1 MEKKFLE
8 RFMKKNCKKQIRKCL
23 RQKTVKEKVIT
34 FMLSGKVM
42 INSWIDKKDIVQILN
57 KKSQYFSKP

>member
-1 MEKKFLE
+1 
-8 RFMKKNCKKQIRKCL
+8 MKKNCKKQIRKCL